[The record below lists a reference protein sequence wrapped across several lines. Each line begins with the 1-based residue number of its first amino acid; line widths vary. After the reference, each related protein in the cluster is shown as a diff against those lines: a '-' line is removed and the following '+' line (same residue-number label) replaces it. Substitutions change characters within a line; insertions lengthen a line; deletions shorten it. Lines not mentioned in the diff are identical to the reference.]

1 MRAAFTVI
9 RISSKPRLSLSV
21 RTLVLIAAIGLLCC
35 APTRSRAQQPERPPQ
50 EPLRV
55 RTELVKL
62 GATVLDKRG
71 NFVPGLDRKRF
82 RILDGGTDQPIVFFV
97 PVEAPAHIFVLVETS
112 PAVYLIHDEHLLAA
126 YALLDGLAPDDQ
138 VALAS
143 YDESPRPLLGFTP
156 DKAALLATLG
166 QLQYMVGMGQLNC
179 YDSLSAVLDWLAPVS
194 GKRAIV
200 AITTGLDTSP
210 PAHWDALAEKLRR
223 DDVVIYPVAIGGWL
237 RAHPERK
244 ARSMKNTP
252 KSDAPTKE
260 ASSASGDAAIWD
272 KADDGLRHIAAMT
285 GGHAYFASSVREF
298 PSLYRQIASA
308 LRHEYVLGI
317 SPQHDGQFHAL
328 KVEILDSKG
337 QPIPSGKGGPEYGV
351 FARPGYLAPPR

>member
-1 MRAAFTVI
+1 
-9 RISSKPRLSLSV
+9 
-21 RTLVLIAAIGLLCC
+21 
-35 APTRSRAQQPERPPQ
+35 
-50 EPLRV
+50 
-55 RTELVKL
+55 VKL

-71 NFVPGLDRKRF
+71 NFVAGLDRKRF
-82 RILDGGTDQPIVFFV
+82 RILDNGAEQPIVFFL

-126 YALLDGLAPDDQ
+126 YALLAGLAPDDQ

-143 YDESPRPLLGFTP
+143 YDESPRALLGFTP
-156 DKAALLATLG
+156 DKAVLLSTLG
-166 QLQYMVGMGQLNC
+166 GLQYMVGMGQLNC
-179 YDSLSAVLDWLAPVS
+179 YDSLLAVLDWLAPVP

-210 PAHWDALAEKLRR
+210 PARWDALTEKLRR

-237 RAHPERK
+237 RAHPQRK
-244 ARSMKNTP
+244 TRSP
-252 KSDAPTKE
+252 KSDAETKE

-272 KADDGLRHIAAMT
+272 KADDGLRQIAAMT
-285 GGHAYFASSVREF
+285 GGRAYFAGSAKEF
-298 PSLYRQIASA
+298 PSLYREIASA

-317 SPQHDGQFHAL
+317 APQHDGQFHSL
-328 KVEILDSKG
+328 KVEVLDSQG
-337 QPIPSGKGGPEYGV
+337 QPLSSGKGTPEYGV